1 MTFGTP
7 HRCTNRCACARQIS
21 PHAVTAASLLQRL
34 RVPCAVRSL
43 DFIFCVFDA
52 MSDFF
57 LLCTHERLWC
67 YICVYSKHKQMSA
80 TPAFFLQA
88 PTPVQTRGV
97 MPHPVYVVDT
107 QQAPYFNTG
116 KDDLCYSCQAAE
128 QRGESYRQMPLQYMP
143 PASQGVDCIPPCE
156 PAPQSRCMP
165 PVSQGVHCVSPYD
178 PDAQSRCMPH
188 VSQGVH
194 CVLACEPAPQSRCM
208 PPVSQGVHCVSPYDP
223 DAQSLCMPHVSQG
236 VHCVSPC
243 DPEAQSLC
251 MPHVSQGVHCVSPCD
266 PEAQSQCMP
275 HVSQGVHCV
284 SPCDP
289 EAQSR
294 CMPPVASD
302 CNTQYILPAAAPGSM
317 PAFFGMQN
325 TPHIAPSAAGLGT
338 LTKATHAIRGMFM
351 PPQTPRHHTVLVK
364 INNTRMSAPTRTS
377 TFWSMGPQRAKRRSR

>member
-1 MTFGTP
+1 
-7 HRCTNRCACARQIS
+7 
-21 PHAVTAASLLQRL
+21 
-34 RVPCAVRSL
+34 
-43 DFIFCVFDA
+43 
-52 MSDFF
+52 
-57 LLCTHERLWC
+57 
-67 YICVYSKHKQMSA
+67 MSA

-143 PASQGVDCIPPCE
+143 PASQGVDCVPPCE

-178 PDAQSRCMPH
+178 P
-188 VSQGVH
+188 
-194 CVLACEPAPQSRCM
+194 
-208 PPVSQGVHCVSPYDP
+208 
-223 DAQSLCMPHVSQG
+223 
-236 VHCVSPC
+236 
-243 DPEAQSLC
+243 EAQSQC